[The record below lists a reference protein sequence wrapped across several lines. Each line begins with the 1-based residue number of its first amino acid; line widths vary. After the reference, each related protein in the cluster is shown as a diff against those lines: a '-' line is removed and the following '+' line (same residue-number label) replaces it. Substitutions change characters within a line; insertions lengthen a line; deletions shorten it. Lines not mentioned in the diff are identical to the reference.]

1 MTFSCIL
8 LLLCMVP
15 SVLLLLLLFTLVVAG
30 ERNSYSEHVLQN
42 RQWQKYQGN
51 VNYFRNPGE
60 HPLFQKENSLYAH
73 AESVGV
79 A

>member
-42 RQWQKYQGN
+42 RQ
-51 VNYFRNPGE
+51 
-60 HPLFQKENSLYAH
+60 
-73 AESVGV
+73 
-79 A
+79 